1 MQTRDIFI
9 VCPLLA
15 VAALCYF
22 VGFHRGERHQKRT
35 DAEFNIR
42 RTLHVLRDAES
53 GNTTNI
59 INGSRIFLLGDT
71 RAYDSLVSEAAVP
84 EAFRGKLAEARRI
97 ADEVK
102 TNLVVFDFQSLNKE

>member
-35 DAEFNIR
+35 DTEFNIR
-42 RTLHVLRDAES
+42 RTLHVLQDAES

-59 INGSRIFLLGDT
+59 IKGSRIVLFGDT
-71 RAYDSLVSEAAVP
+71 RAYDSLVSEGAVP
-84 EAFRGKLAEARRI
+84 DKFRGPLAKARRI

-102 TNLVVFDFQSLNKE
+102 TNLVVFDLQSLNKK